1 MNNFSQEL
9 LLLIMIGVF
18 ANANDVDLANNT
30 TILLLLALILFN
42 GGTDYNNSCCCRN
55 RYNYFGI

>member
-9 LLLIMIGVF
+9 LLLIFLGVF

-42 GGTDYNNSCCCRN
+42 GGNEDSNSCCCRN
-55 RYNYFGI
+55 RFNQFGI

>member
-42 GGTDYNNSCCCRN
+42 GGTEDNNSCCCRN
-55 RYNYFGI
+55 RYNNFGI